1 MESEFDILK
10 KNIRELVELS
20 NSDLNLVRCKLCT
33 YNNIALKNIAKETEC
48 DICGAKLES
57 LLINR
62 LEIKRLKGIINYYL
76 LDDNY
81 KNFITMDKNNFYKPT
96 IYKESSMKRNCPCVI
111 IMRHGIREDS
121 IIGPRKVADEVLN
134 FYDKEERPYDPPL
147 LDYDIPKLRANQLL
161 AKYNITKI
169 VSSPF
174 RRCLQTAGIIAK
186 VLSIPS
192 VNINPLFGEKC
203 TELRRLNLKFNTD
216 INIINEA
223 INTPTVFNNNIT
235 VENIIKEY
243 TEGCDKNNFAYGDE
257 EKSLKKEIELEFI
270 NFDCDSNECLLI
282 ITHGENVS
290 NQRHFLP
297 ERNKIFSNSVECG
310 YISFEINKTPV
321 KILGL
326 DLFKKSLGD
335 FIEINGGLNTMEF

>member
-33 YNNIALKNIAKETEC
+33 YYNQALKNIAKETEC
-48 DICGAKLES
+48 EVCGIKLES
-57 LLINR
+57 LLINK

-76 LDDNY
+76 LDDSY
-81 KNFITMDKNNFYKPT
+81 KNFITMNKNDFYKPT
-96 IYKESSMKRNCPCVI
+96 IYKESSMKRNNPCVI
-111 IMRHGIREDS
+111 IMRHGIREDFF
-121 IIGPRKVADEVLN
+121 IGPRKVVDEVLN

-161 AKYNITKI
+161 AKYNITTI

-192 VNINPLFGEKC
+192 VDINSYFGEKC
-203 TELRRLNLKFNTD
+203 TELRKHKLKFNTD
-216 INIINEA
+216 INIIREA
-223 INTPTVFNNNIT
+223 INPPTVFNNNKT
-235 VENIIKEY
+235 VEGIINEY
-243 TEGCDKNNFAYGDE
+243 NDGCNNNMYAYGDTE
-257 EKSLKKEIELEFI
+257 DSLKKAIETEIST
-270 NFDCDSNECLLI
+270 FDCDSNECLLI
-282 ITHGENVS
+282 ITHGDNVS
-290 NQRHFLP
+290 NPIHFLP
-297 ERNKIFSNSVECG
+297 DRNKFFSNSVECG
-310 YISFEINKTPV
+310 YISFEIKKTPV

-335 FIEINGGLNTMEF
+335 FIEINGGLNTMQF

>member
-1 MESEFDILK
+1 MNSEFDILK

-33 YNNIALKNIAKETEC
+33 YNNQSIENKAKEKNCEV
-48 DICGAKLES
+48 CGIKLES
-57 LLINR
+57 LLINK

-81 KNFITMDKNNFYKPT
+81 KIFITMDKNNFYKPT
-96 IYKESSMKRNCPCVI
+96 IYKENSMKRNNPCVI

-121 IIGPRKVADEVLN
+121 TIGTRKVVDQVLN
-134 FYDKEERPYDPPL
+134 FYDKEERPYDPHL
-147 LDYDIPKLRANQLL
+147 LDYDIPKLRATQLL

-186 VLSIPS
+186 VLGIPS

-203 TELRRLNLKFNTD
+203 TELRKHNLKFNTD

-223 INTPTVFNNNIT
+223 INHPTVFNNNKT

-243 TEGCDKNNFAYGDE
+243 NDGCNKNTYAYGDGDE
-257 EKSLKKEIELEFI
+257 SLKKAIELEL
-270 NFDCDSNECLLI
+270 NSFDCDSNECLLI
-282 ITHGENVS
+282 ITHGDNVS
-290 NQRHFLP
+290 NPRHFLP
-297 ERNKIFSNSVECG
+297 IRNKIFSNSVECG
-310 YISFEINKTPV
+310 YISFEINKTHV
-321 KILGL
+321 KKLGE
-326 DLFKKSLGD
+326 
-335 FIEINGGLNTMEF
+335 FIEINGGLNYMQF

>member
-1 MESEFDILK
+1 MNTELDILK
-10 KNIRELVELS
+10 LNIMELVEVS
-20 NSDLNLVRCKLCT
+20 NSNLNLVRCKLCT
-33 YNNIALKNIAKETEC
+33 YNNKALKNIAKETEC
-48 DICGAKLES
+48 ELCGIKLES
-57 LLINR
+57 LLINK

-81 KNFITMDKNNFYKPT
+81 KNFITNIKNHFYKPT
-96 IYKESSMKRNCPCVI
+96 IYKEDSMKRNNPCVI

-121 IIGPRKVADEVLN
+121 VIGPRKVVDQVLN
-134 FYDKEERPYDPPL
+134 FYDKEERPYDVPL

-161 AKYNITKI
+161 TKYNITKI

-203 TELRRLNLKFNTD
+203 TELIRLNLKFNTH

-223 INTPTVFNNNIT
+223 INPPTVFNNNIT
-235 VENIIKEY
+235 VENIIEQYNDGCNKNIY
-243 TEGCDKNNFAYGDE
+243 TYGDGE
-257 EKSLKKEIELEFI
+257 ESLKKAIELEL
-270 NFDCDSNECLLI
+270 NSFDCDSNECLLI
-282 ITHGENVS
+282 ITHGDNVS
-290 NQRHFLP
+290 NPIHFLP
-297 ERNKIFSNSVECG
+297 KRNQIFSNSVECG
-310 YISFEINKTPV
+310 YISFEINKTHV
-321 KILGL
+321 KKLGN
-326 DLFKKSLGD
+326 